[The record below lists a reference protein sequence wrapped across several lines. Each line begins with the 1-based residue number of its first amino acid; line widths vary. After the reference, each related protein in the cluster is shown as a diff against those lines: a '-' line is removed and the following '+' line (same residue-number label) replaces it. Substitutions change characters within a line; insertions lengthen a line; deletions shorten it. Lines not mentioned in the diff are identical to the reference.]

1 MTKQEEALELLQ
13 AFRGAN
19 ISYKAFAQITGI
31 NLNSLYTWT
40 QKKNMPEKKAEYIIN
55 AAKYY
60 FPEEYEIITINKR
73 IREALYRGDGNLS
86 SVPLAT
92 SQNIPPQEN
101 SK

>member
-13 AFRGAN
+13 ALRGAN

-40 QKKNMPEKKAEYIIN
+40 QKKNLPEKKAEYIIN
-55 AAKYY
+55 AAKHY

-73 IREALYRGDGNLS
+73 IREALQRGDDDFS
-86 SVPLAT
+86 SVPLAA
-92 SQNIPPQEN
+92 SQNIPPQE
-101 SK
+101 KI

>member
-13 AFRGAN
+13 ALKGAN
-19 ISYKAFAQITGI
+19 ISYKAFAQIADI

-40 QKKNMPEKKAEYIIN
+40 QKKNLPEKKAEYIIN

-73 IREALYRGDGNLS
+73 IREALQRGDDDFS
-86 SVPLAT
+86 SVPLDV
-92 SQNIPPQEN
+92 SQNSPPQEN